1 MTDDTDQSHKDRWW
15 KWVLEQVRANETQA
29 TAAPRMVA
37 SDQLSEPP
45 DAQATTDK
53 P

>member
-15 KWVLEQVRANETQA
+15 KWVLEQARANEAQA
-29 TAAPRMVA
+29 ATAPRMVA

-45 DAQATTDK
+45 DPQATKDK

>member
-1 MTDDTDQSHKDRWW
+1 MDDTDQSHKDRWW
-15 KWVLEQVRANETQA
+15 KWVLEQVRAHETQA

-37 SDQLSEPP
+37 FDQLSEPP
-45 DAQATTDK
+45 DPQATKDK

>member
-1 MTDDTDQSHKDRWW
+1 MTDETDQSHKDRWW
-15 KWVLEQVRANETQA
+15 TWVFEQVRANEAQA
-29 TAAPRMVA
+29 ATAPRMVA
-37 SDQLSEPP
+37 SDQLPEPS

>member
-1 MTDDTDQSHKDRWW
+1 MTDETDQNHKDRWW
-15 KWVLEQVRANETQA
+15 KWVFEQVRANEAQA
-29 TAAPRMVA
+29 IMVA
-37 SDQLSEPP
+37 SDQLPEPP

>member
-15 KWVLEQVRANETQA
+15 KWVFEQVRANEAQA
-29 TAAPRMVA
+29 IAAPRMVA
-37 SDQLSEPP
+37 SNQLPEPH
-45 DAQATTDK
+45 DTQATTEK